1 MFGIILDKN
10 AGMIRPIFSI
20 RTIIILIY
28 LSCKSINCVAQRP
41 MSLEV
46 IIPKIDSIEIE
57 SSMLFSFIKAEK
69 SALEILFKSNLTT
82 RFSSDFRLTYLRGD
96 TLKTIFIS
104 PLDKIVLEINTHN
117 YISKIANQKIRD
129 MHFHE
134 ENLLSI
140 KRNALAQI
148 TTNYLKSP
156 LDGFEFCY
164 AMMQWNE
171 KFKIYAL
178 ETPKGNDKLTITDSY
193 MYTVDDD
200 GKIINTKSFIHK
212 SRSMTISEN
221 TAAIYIHYDNAQPF
235 IYASDIC
242 LFRLYRRFSDLD
254 EINVISR
261 RNKRRF
267 TYNDIDKRIHIQQ

>member
-1 MFGIILDKN
+1 
-10 AGMIRPIFSI
+10 MIRPIFSL
-20 RTIIILIY
+20 RTL
-28 LSCKSINCVAQRP
+28 LVLASLFCKSISCDAQRP
-41 MSLEV
+41 MSLEEIV
-46 IIPKIDSIEIE
+46 PKVDSIEKE

-69 SALEILFKSNLTT
+69 GAFEILSKSSITT
-82 RFSSDFRLTYLRGD
+82 KFSNDFRLTYLRGD

-104 PLDKIVLEINTHN
+104 PLNKVVIEINTN
-117 YISKIANQKIRD
+117 NNISKIANEEIRN
-129 MHFHE
+129 MHNHE

-140 KRNALAQI
+140 KRKAIAQII
-148 TTNYLKSP
+148 TTNYIKTP
-156 LDGFEFCY
+156 LDNFEFCFT
-164 AMMQWNE
+164 MMQWNE

-235 IYASDIC
+235 IYATDIC
-242 LFRLYRRFSDLD
+242 LFRLYRRFSNLD

-261 RNKRRF
+261 RNRRRF